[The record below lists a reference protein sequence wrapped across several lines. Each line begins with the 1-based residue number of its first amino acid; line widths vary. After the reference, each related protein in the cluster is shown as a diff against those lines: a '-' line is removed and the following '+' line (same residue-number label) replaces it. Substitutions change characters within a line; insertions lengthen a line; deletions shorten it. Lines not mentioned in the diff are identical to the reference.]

1 MIIYSTDKKTFI
13 NSNAVKCYKII
24 DTPEEYVLRAYINKD
39 DSEFVT
45 RGSMGYLVDTMDKIS
60 EAISNGNAYYRIEE

>member
-1 MIIYSTDKKTFI
+1 MIIYATDQKTFI

-24 DTPEEYVLRAYINKD
+24 DTPKEYVLRAYINKD

-45 RGSMGYLVDTMDKIS
+45 RGAKGYLVETMNKIS
-60 EAISNGNAYYRIEE
+60 EAINRGEPYYEIE

>member
-24 DTPEEYVLRAYINKD
+24 DTPEEYVLRAYVIKD

-45 RGSMGYLVDTMDKIS
+45 RGAKGYLVETMNKIS
-60 EAISNGNAYYRIEE
+60 EAINRGEPYYEIE

>member
-45 RGSMGYLVDTMDKIS
+45 RGAKGYLVETMNKIS
-60 EAISNGNAYYRIEE
+60 EAINRGEPYYEIE

>member
-1 MIIYSTDKKTFI
+1 MIIYATDQKTFI
-13 NSNAVKCYKII
+13 NSDAVKCYKIV

-45 RGSMGYLVDTMDKIS
+45 RGAKGYLVETMNKIS
-60 EAISNGNAYYRIEE
+60 VTASLIV

>member
-1 MIIYSTDKKTFI
+1 MIIYATDQKTFI

-45 RGSMGYLVDTMDKIS
+45 RGAKGYLVETMNKIS
-60 EAISNGNAYYRIEE
+60 EAINRGEPYYEIE